1 MSNVTYSGLPVPG
14 YRAQDEATVAKVR
27 ELKIAEERVL
37 RILDLLKADADID
50 QRWLQMGRS
59 SIEQGFMAATRAVCR
74 PARVELS
81 E

>member
-1 MSNVTYSGLPVPG
+1 MSNVTYSGLPVFG
-14 YRAQDEATVAKVR
+14 SRAQDEAVFSKVR
-27 ELKIAEERVL
+27 YLKIAEERVL